1 MRILELLKTN
11 INFNRVIFYFLSFLI
26 IISLSTG
33 IYIIYSEGQ
42 TRLSQEK
49 QGAESDSKMISL
61 IKQYGNLVAQVEEAK
76 SSYPQIDLKSEEEL
90 ILALRNFILSSDYIK
105 AKESYDGLSERINEK
120 ITDEKTKGILSGKS
134 ADGSTAVIAT
144 IQIFQ
149 GETQLTEIQSQTDG
163 TFSYWLFPDKYTI
176 KANASGYSEFTK
188 DFEIKTGETTDVQI
202 SLQKVKVSK
211 TTAAVSPKPVP
222 ETDASDGIYSK
233 ENIDTDRGSFAVHLL
248 RIDLNQYEM
257 RVDTAADG
265 DCENDCPVKSLSSY
279 VSSNSGSAGIHGTY
293 FCPTS
298 YSDCA
303 GKTNSF
309 YYKMYNT
316 RLDKRINW
324 SNGLGDYLPFL
335 SIDQSGQAHYYN
347 SWSNAKDSVMKTGIS
362 CRPHLVENNEIV
374 LTDGDMD
381 SDKERYSKIS
391 HGFIGI
397 KGQVVYAGIVMS
409 ANLPDSAAVVKALGV
424 ENAFN
429 IDGGGTSAMYYNDSY
444 KVGPGRD
451 MPNAIVFVRK

>member
-1 MRILELLKTN
+1 MRILKLLKTN

-33 IYIIYSEGQ
+33 MYIIHKEEQARTAS
-42 TRLSQEK
+42 EK
-49 QGAESDSKMISL
+49 QRTESDLKMISL
-61 IKQYGNLVAQVEEAK
+61 IRQYGDLSTQMEEAK
-76 SSYPQIDLKSEEEL
+76 KIYPQIDLKSEEEL
-90 ILALRNFILSSDYIK
+90 FLELKNLILSNNYIE
-105 AKESYDGLSERINEK
+105 AKKSYDTLQEAINTK
-120 ITDEKTKGILSGKS
+120 IADEKTKGILSGKTS
-134 ADGSTAVIAT
+134 SGSTSIIAT
-144 IQIFQ
+144 IQILQ
-149 GETQLTEIQSQTDG
+149 KEIQLTEIQSQADG
-163 TFSYWLFPDKYTI
+163 TFSYWLFPGQYTL
-176 KANASGYSEFTK
+176 KANSSGYSESVK

-202 SLQKVKVSK
+202 SLQKPAASS
-211 TTAAVSPKPVP
+211 TAAASPKPAA
-222 ETDASDGIYSK
+222 ETSTSDGIYSK
-233 ENIDTDRGSFAVHLL
+233 ENVITDRGSFVVYLL
-248 RIDLNQYEM
+248 RADLNQYEM
-257 RVDTAADG
+257 KVETAADG

-279 VSSNSGSAGIHGTY
+279 VAQNGGFAGIHGTY

-298 YSDCA
+298 YPDCA

-324 SNGLGDYLPFL
+324 NNGLGDYLPFL
-335 SIDQSGQAHYYN
+335 SIDLSGQAHYYN
-347 SWSNAKDSVMKTGIS
+347 SWSNAKDSVMKTGVS

-397 KGQVVYAGIVMS
+397 KGQVIYAGIVMS

-429 IDGGGTSAMYYNDSY
+429 IDGGGTSAMYYNGSY